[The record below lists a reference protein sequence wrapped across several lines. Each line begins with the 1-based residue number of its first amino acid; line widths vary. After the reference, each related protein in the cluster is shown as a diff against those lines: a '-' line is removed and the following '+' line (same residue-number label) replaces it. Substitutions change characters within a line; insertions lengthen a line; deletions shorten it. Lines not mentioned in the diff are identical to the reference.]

1 MSGSGKEEQRHTEA
15 RQAWE
20 QGDLDSLC
28 RLCDLEIRTAVR
40 KAIGNNPELNGTEG
54 INEELRVFARRGVEK
69 AAKRYK
75 PSEGRFQAYA
85 WQDIYWETRRGAE
98 GISRLGYELNQAPE
112 DVSVEQEPQAL
123 RHQLA
128 AALNSSSTGWWI
140 ERIDGLDRDM
150 LGVLRSFL
158 DASRDELIR
167 EIGESKYWSIRN
179 HVFLK
184 GLVSALR
191 QPGARFREISGPQH
205 MMIVERMYKRLNPL
219 APPLSNRQLARMF
232 GRSDKTIKA
241 WKERI
246 VDSGSPP
253 PTLRDD
259 GSLTMKGEDLDDWML
274 YLASIEDPR
283 FKRRLERRAQNEPE

>member
-1 MSGSGKEEQRHTEA
+1 MSDGSKEEPRHLQA
-15 RQAWE
+15 RRAWE
-20 QGDLDSLC
+20 RGDLDSLC
-28 RLCDLEIRTAVR
+28 KLCDLEIRTAVR
-40 KAIGNNPELNGTEG
+40 KAIGNNPELKGTEG
-54 INEELRVFARRGVEK
+54 ISGELRTFARRGVEK
-69 AAKRYK
+69 AAKRYN

-85 WQDIYWETRRGAE
+85 WQDIYWEARRGAE
-98 GISRLGYELNQAPE
+98 AISKLTRELHQGPDNA
-112 DVSVEQEPQAL
+112 VEQEPQAL

-128 AALNSSSTGWWI
+128 AALNSSPTDWWI
-140 ERIDGLDRDM
+140 ERIEGLDRDM

-158 DASRDELIR
+158 DASRDELIV
-167 EIGESKYWSIRN
+167 EIGQSKYWSVRN

-184 GLVSALR
+184 GLTSALS

-205 MMIVERMYKRLNPL
+205 MMIVGRIHKRRNPL

-246 VDSGSPP
+246 EQAGSPP

-259 GSLTMKGEDLDDWML
+259 GSLTMKGKDLDDWML

-283 FKRRLERRAQNEPE
+283 FKRRLERRSQKESD